1 MSSPYGLLPGLE
13 VAFDHEMALLE
24 CGAKRLVKREFATV
38 LDRTR
43 ALEAGFHVAV
53 AEGGYGLDP
62 KTAEV
67 RLDWGAHLTLF
78 IGDETAAQRALELE
92 RVERHGSGDERESA
106 MAELG
111 SVLGY
116 PACCVEAYGAQ
127 DDQGE
132 TATFERLL
140 SGGPREGLPPSNNLF
155 LLSQQLISHFP
166 CDLACGASAAIG
178 DRALGTLRA
187 LDSQAA
193 DALLELLAAPVT
205 VWDRVRFLV
214 EHPRHGLCH
223 GGRLTE
229 EPRLFSHPGF
239 NAFVGGLPH
248 RPDGGVR
255 LVFDG
260 GVA

>member
-1 MSSPYGLLPGLE
+1 MSSPYGLLPGLG
-13 VAFDHEMALLE
+13 APFDHEIALLE
-24 CGAKRLVKREFATV
+24 RGVKRLVKREFANMD
-38 LDRTR
+38 DRR
-43 ALEAGFHVAV
+43 IALEKGYHVAV

-78 IGDETAAQRALELE
+78 IGEESATQRAVELE
-92 RVERHGSGDERESA
+92 RVERHGSGDEREEA
-106 MAELG
+106 MSQLG
-111 SVLGY
+111 QLLGY
-116 PACCVEAYGAQ
+116 PQCCVKAYLTQ

-140 SGGPREGLPPSNNLF
+140 SGGARERLPASNNLF

-166 CDLACGASAAIG
+166 CDLSCQASASIG
-178 DRALGTLRA
+178 DLALEALRA
-187 LDSQAA
+187 FDGESA
-193 DALLELLAAPVT
+193 DALAELMAAPVT

-223 GGRLTE
+223 GGHMTE

-239 NAFVGGLPH
+239 NAFVGALPSV
-248 RPDGGVR
+248 PEGGVR

-260 GVA
+260 GEG

>member
-1 MSSPYGLLPGLE
+1 MSSPYGLLPGLN
-13 VAFDHEMALLE
+13 APFDHEMALLE
-24 CGAKRLVKREFATV
+24 CGVKRLVKREFANME
-38 LDRTR
+38 DRR
-43 ALEAGFHVAV
+43 HALEKGFHVAV

-62 KTAEV
+62 TTAEV

-78 IGDETAAQRALELE
+78 IGEESATQRAIELE
-92 RVERHGSGDERESA
+92 RVERHGSGDDREAA
-106 MAELG
+106 MAQLG
-111 SVLGY
+111 SLLGY
-116 PACCVEAYGAQ
+116 PECCVTAYLTQ

-140 SGGPREGLPPSNNLF
+140 RDGPREGLPTSNNLF

-166 CDLACGASAAIG
+166 CDLSCEASAGIG
-178 DRALGTLRA
+178 DLAIDALRA
-187 LDSQAA
+187 FDAGSA
-193 DALLELLAAPVT
+193 DALGELMAAPVT

-223 GGRLTE
+223 GGQLTE

-239 NAFVGGLPH
+239 NSFIGALPAV
-248 RPDGGVR
+248 PEGGVR

-260 GVA
+260 GRS

>member
-1 MSSPYGLLPGLE
+1 
-13 VAFDHEMALLE
+13 MALLG

-38 LDRTR
+38 LDRTQ

-111 SVLGY
+111 GLLGY
-116 PACCVEAYGAQ
+116 PSCCVEAYGSQ

-140 SGGPREGLPPSNNLF
+140 GPGPREGLPPSNNLF

-166 CDLACGASAAIG
+166 CDLACPASAAIG
-178 DRALGTLRA
+178 DGALEALRA
-187 LDSQAA
+187 FDPQAA
-193 DALLELLAAPVT
+193 DALAELMAAPVT

-214 EHPRHGLCH
+214 EHPRHGICH
-223 GGRLTE
+223 GGHLTE
-229 EPRLFSHPGF
+229 EPRLFSHAGF
-239 NAFVGGLPH
+239 NAFAGDLPD
-248 RPDGGVR
+248 RPEGGVR

>member
-1 MSSPYGLLPGLE
+1 MSSPFGMLPGLG
-13 VAFDHEMALLE
+13 APFDHEMALLDR
-24 CGAKRLVKREFATV
+24 GVKRLVKRELANV
-38 LDRTR
+38 EDRR
-43 ALEAGFHVAV
+43 LALERGFHVAV

-78 IGDETAAQRALELE
+78 IGEQEATQEAIELE
-92 RVERHGSGDERESA
+92 RVERHGSGDEREAA
-106 MAELG
+106 MSRLG
-111 SVLGY
+111 ALLGY
-116 PACCVEAYGAQ
+116 PECCVTTYRAQ

-140 SGGPREGLPPSNNLF
+140 SGGERDGLPATNNLF

-166 CDLACGASAAIG
+166 CDLSCAASAAIG
-178 DRALGTLRA
+178 EAALEALRGEAPASAAA
-187 LDSQAA
+187 LIE
-193 DALLELLAAPVT
+193 LLESPVT

-223 GGRLTE
+223 GGHLTE

-239 NAFVGGLPH
+239 NAFVSELPSV
-248 RPDGGVR
+248 PPGGVR
-255 LVFDG
+255 LVFNG
-260 GVA
+260 GSA